1 MRADIR
7 IDKMIARAAIS
18 TLAAISILIVVLFG
32 VLALAFPQTMMDLT
46 YSLGMDKACVN
57 YALTSYARFDA
68 IEYIAK
74 GADTALA
81 ARMYDKADECLEYL
95 VADEDFDQFCAK
107 KNVDVAGS
115 LSEAD
120 YRGYYLRQLCVA
132 KYHAGETTAAIDRAC
147 GLLNGS
153 FTSGNPL
160 VAVLAEA
167 RIDMDAGLPTVQY
180 AYEKMT
186 EIVNSELYAQY
197 SAVDQA
203 YFQQIYTT
211 IQTWLVAPLA

>member
-7 IDKMIARAAIS
+7 IDKMIARAAVS
-18 TLAAISILIVVLFG
+18 TLAAISILIAVLFG
-32 VLALAFPQTMMDLT
+32 ILALAFPQTMMDLT

-132 KYHAGETTAAIDRAC
+132 KYHAGKTTAAIDRAVRLREDDRDC
-147 GLLNGS
+147 KQRALR
-153 FTSGNPL
+153 
-160 VAVLAEA
+160 AVLCG
-167 RIDMDAGLPTVQY
+167 RPSVFSTD
-180 AYEKMT
+180 
-186 EIVNSELYAQY
+186 LYHHSNVVGCAFGVI
-197 SAVDQA
+197 S
-203 YFQQIYTT
+203 
-211 IQTWLVAPLA
+211 